1 MKGADLFGTTII
13 YRQVRKLFE
22 LAPNTPPLTRTE
34 VINLLKLKDRPKPV
48 RVAISHM
55 IKKGILKDTPE
66 GLVYTPP
73 AKLPNGEKADRVWR
87 YIRYKGIFTIAEVT
101 KITEVSRNY
110 VQQLMRGYVKKG
122 IVKVVYRQKHTL
134 FYTLVDKSR
143 KARP

>member
-1 MKGADLFGTTII
+1 MKGEDLFGTPII

-22 LAPNTPPLTRTE
+22 HSTNSPPLTRAE
-34 VINLLKLKDRPKPV
+34 VINLLELKDRPKPV
-48 RVAISHM
+48 RVAISHL
-55 IKKGILKDTPE
+55 INKGILKETPE

-73 AKLPNGEKADRVWR
+73 ATLPNGEKADRVWR
-87 YIRYKGIFTIAEVT
+87 YIRHKPVFSIDEVT

-110 VQQLMRGYVKKG
+110 VRELLGGYVKKG
-122 IVKVVYRQKHTL
+122 IVKVVYRHKHTL